1 MPGCAF
7 SAAGAVSSASGLSGP
22 GVTEDPSLPPLGP
35 APLRIGSIGRYN
47 ASVTQSSAHAR
58 SDIRTYKGIGVSP
71 GIAMGKAVIIE
82 RREAAVYR
90 VPIREDEVEAEVAR
104 LDEALEKTR
113 VQLHDLATRVSRSM
127 GDEYASIFQ
136 AHAMMV
142 SDPSFADK
150 VQQKIESEQ
159 VNAEWALAEVQEEL
173 QARFESFDDVYLR
186 ERVADVKDVAERV
199 QMNLQGA
206 AHHDLSEIK
215 HDVVI
220 LADDLTPS
228 DTIHFN
234 RRPIVAFASEAG
246 GRTSHTSIIAKSLF
260 MPAIIGVPRLT
271 KIIDN
276 DEFVIV
282 DGYEGVLLVNPTQAM
297 IAEYQARVIRH
308 EEAERRLLGNRDL
321 AAVTKDERRITLQA
335 NIELVEEL
343 KDAVKF
349 GAEGIGLYRSE
360 FLYISKS
367 PLLPTEEEH
376 FQLYRSLAAAM
387 EPRTCIIRTFD
398 LGGRKLAR
406 EIMGSKEN
414 NPVLGLRGLRLCMK
428 HRDMF
433 HTQLRALLRASAYGD
448 IRIMFPLVTGV
459 QELRQVKTL
468 IREIKAELDAEGLPY
483 NRELK
488 IGIMVE
494 VPSAALIADIL
505 AEESDFFAI
514 GTNDLIQY
522 SLAIDRSNENVSYL
536 YEPLHPALLRLI
548 KGIIDAGKHAG
559 IPVSMCG
566 EMAADPIYAI
576 ILIGLGLENFSM
588 NPSSIPVIKNVV
600 RSVRYRDCK
609 RIADTALEKRTAQ
622 EIEEF
627 IIESVAMRFPEA
639 VSKAL

>member
-1 MPGCAF
+1 MLADR
-7 SAAGAVSSASGLSGP
+7 ATKL
-22 GVTEDPSLPPLGP
+22 TPPK
-35 APLRIGSIGRYN
+35 RN
-47 ASVTQSSAHAR
+47 DV
-58 SDIRTYKGIGVSP
+58 RTYKGTGVSP
-71 GIAMGKAVIIE
+71 GIAIGRAVIIE

-90 VPIREDEVEAEVAR
+90 VPIRDEEVPSEVNR
-104 LDEALEKTR
+104 FLEALEKTQT
-113 VQLHDLATRVSRSM
+113 QLHDLKHKVQRSM
-127 GDEYASIFQ
+127 GEEYAQIFE

-150 VQQKIESEQ
+150 VIQKIEAEQ

-173 QARFESFDDVYLR
+173 QARFLSFDDVYLR
-186 ERVADVKDVAERV
+186 ERVADVKDVADRV
-199 QMNLQGA
+199 LKNLQGIS
-206 AHHDLSEIK
+206 HHDVSEIT
-215 HDVVI
+215 HDVII

-234 RRPIVAFASEAG
+234 RRPIVGFATEAG

-260 MPAIIGVPRLT
+260 MPAVIGVPRLT
-271 KIIDN
+271 KMIDN
-276 DEFVIV
+276 DEMVIV
-282 DGYEGVLLVNPTQAM
+282 DGYEGVLIVNPTQAM
-297 IAEYQARVIRH
+297 ISEYESRVLRH
-308 EEAERRLLGNRDL
+308 EEAERRLLENR
-321 AAVTKDERRITLQA
+321 AEPAVTKDNHRIALQA

-343 KDAVKF
+343 KDAVLF

-360 FLYISKS
+360 FLYMTKS

-376 FQLYRSLAAAM
+376 FQLYRSLAEATAPH
-387 EPRTCIIRTFD
+387 ECVIRTFD

-406 EIMGSKEN
+406 EVIGSKED

-433 HTQLRALLRASAYGD
+433 KTQLRALLRASVLGNLK
-448 IRIMFPLVTGV
+448 IMFPLVSGV

-468 IREIKAELDAEGLPY
+468 VREIRSELDEQGIAY
-483 NRELK
+483 NPNLK
-488 IGIMVE
+488 IGIMIE

-505 AEESDFFAI
+505 ATESDFFSI

-548 KGIIDAGKHAG
+548 KGVIDAGKAAG

-566 EMAADPIYAI
+566 EMAADPIYGI
-576 ILIGLGLENFSM
+576 VLLGLGLQNYSM
-588 NPSSIPVIKNVV
+588 NPSAIPVIKNII
-600 RSVRYRDCK
+600 RSVRYRDCR
-609 RIADTALEKRTAQ
+609 RIAEVALQKKTAQ

-627 IIESVAMRFPEA
+627 VIESVAMRFPEGLI
-639 VSKAL
+639 SKSA